1 MNKMIAKYRNSA
13 NGNFGIN
20 KSDISK
26 ISERNVDIL
35 INDGRIMDHH
45 MEYDK
50 IWSFFIFCSMI
61 LSK

>member
-1 MNKMIAKYRNSA
+1 MITKHRNSA

-20 KSDISK
+20 ESDISK

-50 IWSFFIFCSMI
+50 I
-61 LSK
+61 

>member
-1 MNKMIAKYRNSA
+1 MIAKYRNSA

-50 IWSFFIFCSMI
+50 I
-61 LSK
+61 